1 MPLSLKSQPSI
12 CLVRNSN
19 VALHEMNIQLYFFAK
34 AEFTLGKN
42 QNNMVT
48 PPCPP
53 HSAPLPPVPF
63 FSNQAADLPEVAS
76 I

>member
-1 MPLSLKSQPSI
+1 
-12 CLVRNSN
+12 
-19 VALHEMNIQLYFFAK
+19 MNIQLYFFAK

-48 PPCPP
+48 PPCRP

-63 FSNQAADLPEVAS
+63 FSNQAADLPEIAS